1 MITKSGCLI
10 LIFTS
15 LLFYYAH
22 AEQDYK
28 PDKVM
33 PKDLDKLLRMESDLY
48 NLSNQKS
55 FSENEFEKIFNF
67 IWAHRAVRI
76 VPLLERVSLDVVA
89 FGGGRNVQ
97 GSLYSPNADYNLNPY
112 AYVGLQAQLKIID
125 PKEAREKQELI
136 LKQRADIVRILKDF
150 QRAKSDMEHSSAK
163 LEILKLK
170 ENRLKIRVYNAVSGF
185 DERIA
190 NLEAI
195 HAESQRNDALRLD
208 VDSLE
213 SRLLDL
219 VEDERRT
226 ELRLLLRDKL

>member
-1 MITKSGCLI
+1 MITKSGCCI
-10 LIFTS
+10 LIFAS
-15 LLFYYAH
+15 FLCYYAR
-22 AEQDYK
+22 AADDYK

-33 PKDLDKLLRMESDLY
+33 PKDLDKLLKMETELY
-48 NLSNQKS
+48 HLSNKNHY
-55 FSENEFEKIFNF
+55 ENEFEKIFNF
-67 IWAHRAVRI
+67 IWAHRSVRI
-76 VPLLERVSLDVVA
+76 VPLLERMSLDVVA
-89 FGGGRNVQ
+89 FGGGRNVS

-112 AYVGLQAQLKIID
+112 AYVGLQAQLKIVD

-150 QRAKSDMEHSSAK
+150 QRAKSDLAHSSAK
-163 LEILKLK
+163 LEILSLK

-195 HAESQRNDALRLD
+195 HAESQKNDALRLD

>member
-10 LIFTS
+10 ILFGS
-15 LLFYYAH
+15 LLFYCAD
-22 AEQDYK
+22 AQDYK

-33 PKDLDKLLRMESDLY
+33 PQDLDKLLRMESELY
-48 NLSNQKS
+48 DLSNKKS
-55 FSENEFEKIFNF
+55 FSENEFERIFNF

-89 FGGGRNVQ
+89 FGGGRNIQ

-170 ENRLKIRVYNAVSGF
+170 ENRLKVRVYSGVSFF
-185 DERIA
+185 DERIE
-190 NLEAI
+190 NLEHI
-195 HAESQRNDALRLD
+195 HEESQRNDALRLD

-213 SRLLDL
+213 ARILDL

-226 ELRLLLRDKL
+226 ELRLLLRDRL